1 MPSRFLVLQHIA
13 CEHPGA
19 FRPLMEREGIVQ
31 EVVEVDEGE
40 PIPDPTEFDAL
51 LVFGG
56 PMNVDEEAEHP
67 WLVDEKL
74 AIERA
79 VRAGVPYLGM
89 CFGAQLLARCLGA
102 RVYPAT
108 RPEVGVLDVRLT
120 DAAERD
126 PLFSRLPDP
135 LPCFQWHG
143 DTFDLPPGATL
154 LASSD
159 VCPNQAF
166 RWGRAAYGIQFHVEV
181 TDDMAQAWS
190 EIPAYQA
197 SAQAVRGP
205 QGLHE
210 LRRELEQ
217 DTDAFAGIAAELFG
231 GFQRV
236 VDAAGTAQAA
246 HSGITAPP
254 T

>member
-1 MPSRFLVLQHIA
+1 MI
-13 CEHPGA
+13 
-19 FRPLMEREGIVQ
+19 EREGILQ
-31 EVVEVDEGE
+31 EVVEVDEGQ

-56 PMNVDEEAEHP
+56 PMNVDEEAEYP
-67 WLVDEKL
+67 WLVAEKL

-89 CFGAQLLARCLGA
+89 CLGAQLLARCLGG
-102 RVYPAT
+102 RVYRAV
-108 RPEVGVLDVRLT
+108 RPEVGVLEVRLT

-126 PLFSRLPDP
+126 PVFSRLPDP

-143 DTFDLPPGATL
+143 DTFDLPPEATL
-154 LASSD
+154 LAASD

-166 RWGRAAYGIQFHVEV
+166 RWGSAAYGIQFHVEV

-197 SAQAVRGP
+197 SIEAVRGP
-205 QGLHE
+205 QGLLE
-210 LRRELEQ
+210 LRRELEHGR
-217 DTDAFAGIAAELFG
+217 DAFVDIVENVFAGFR
-231 GFQRV
+231 RV
-236 VDAAGTAQAA
+236 VDAAGTAEATLA
-246 HSGITAPP
+246 GTTAPP